1 MALIS
6 SLAAEKR
13 DRTTSSDHSRD
24 FLHIHKGVTR
34 SGNLPSPENR
44 QANIP
49 AGKGFGMKTGMAVLC
64 WSLFLA
70 VPLLAREKIDV
81 IIMKNGD
88 RITCEIKG
96 LAADTL
102 YVRVDY
108 ILGVSSIEWSKV
120 DHVESKQLFI
130 VKTQAGLVYTGAL
143 STPEN
148 SGARPV
154 KIEILEPTDTRVKI
168 EKSQII
174 KMDETASTIWQ
185 RFNGDI
191 GLGVIYSKGN
201 QSTQYNFSSS
211 LNYPRERWS
220 ASAAY
225 NSTLSSSTGRSP
237 ATRNELNLNLERL
250 LRWNNWYYTGL
261 ADFLQSSEQ
270 GIQLQSGIGGGIGR
284 YLVNDNRSTISLFG
298 GLVWQRI
305 NYQQMIVPSLTQNAA
320 SALIGSEVRLFRFN
334 KTNLSVSATLLPAIT
349 ESGRV
354 HFNLNTSYYVKLWS
368 NLTWNISFYGNWDNQ
383 PPPTFSGSDYGSS
396 SGVSWRFGNR

>member
-1 MALIS
+1 MS
-6 SLAAEKR
+6 
-13 DRTTSSDHSRD
+13 
-24 FLHIHKGVTR
+24 
-34 SGNLPSPENR
+34 LPSFCSPQKRGRIVNSGCLFESAKRYQILIGLDTFHAPGGGSSNV
-44 QANIP
+44 P
-49 AGKGFGMKTGMAVLC
+49 AVRGSGMKTRMVVL
-64 WSLFLA
+64 WLAFFLA
-70 VPLLAREKIDV
+70 FPLLAREKSDV
-81 IIMKNGD
+81 LIMKNGD

-96 LAADTL
+96 LASDTL
-102 YVRVDY
+102 YIKVDY
-108 ILGVSSIEWSKV
+108 ILGTSSVEWIKV

-130 VKTQAGLVYTGAL
+130 VKTQDGIVYTGTL
-143 STPEN
+143 STPGS
-148 SGARPV
+148 SGERPA
-154 KIEILEPTDTRVKI
+154 KIQILEPSDTRVEI

-174 KMDETASTIWQ
+174 KMDETSNTIWQ

-237 ATRNELNLNLERL
+237 ATRNELNLSVDRL

-270 GIQLQSGIGGGIGR
+270 GIQLQSSIGGGIGR

-305 NYQQMIVPSLTQNAA
+305 NYQQMIVASMTQNAA

-334 KTNLSVSATLLPAIT
+334 KTNLSISATLLPALT
-349 ESGRV
+349 ESNRV
-354 HFNLNTSYYVKLWS
+354 HFNLNASYYVKLWS
-368 NLTWNISFYGNWDNQ
+368 NLTWNISFYGNWDNR
-383 PPPTFSGSDYGSS
+383 PPPTFSGSDYGTS
-396 SGVSWRFGNR
+396 SGVAWKFGNH